1 MGSWEQELLLFLWYL
16 IISDIWHLEEVHVFL
31 TRNVSD
37 DSALSFSKENM
48 WDSSGY

>member
-1 MGSWEQELLLFLWYL
+1 MGSGEQELVLFLYF
-16 IISDIWHLEEVHVFL
+16 IIANIWHLEEVHLFL

-48 WDSSGY
+48 